1 MNGQARETIA
11 HRICPFCEACCGLE
25 LTLVEGRLTK
35 VRGHAADVLS
45 AGYICPKAVAM
56 KDLQEDPDRLRQ
68 PLIKRDGRFV
78 EATWDEAFA
87 EIERRL
93 PPIIKAQGK
102 DAVGMVLGNPVVHK
116 IGLLLY
122 ATRLTRTLGTQNVFT
137 ASTLDQMPKHLSSG
151 LMFGDWLSIPVPD
164 IGRTDF
170 LLVLGANPMVSNGS
184 LWTVPNFRDRAKALR
199 ARGGKMVVIDP
210 RRTETAKAAD
220 LHLFIRPGADVFFLL
235 GMAHTLFDEKLVK
248 LGRLSQHVRG
258 VEEVKAAVQ
267 EFSPERAAGRCG
279 IPAATIR
286 DLARQLARAKH
297 AAVYGRVGTC
307 TQEYGT
313 LCNWLVDVLNI
324 LTGHFDEPGG
334 VMFPKA
340 PAFAANTM
348 GKPGTGR
355 GVVTGRRTS
364 RVSGAP
370 EVLGE
375 FPIGCMAEEIETPG
389 DGQIKALITVASNP
403 VLSAPNG
410 ARLSAALGQL
420 DFMVSLDIYV
430 NETTRHADVILPGPA
445 PLEDMHYDVAFS
457 QLSCRNHAR
466 YSAPV
471 LPRTPGQPDEWETLT
486 RLTAIIQG
494 RGANADIGQIDDEF
508 TADDVRRMAG
518 PLAEVVLKT
527 VANRRGPQRLLD
539 LGLRAGPYGDQFGLK
554 NSGLN
559 LDKVM
564 AAEGGID
571 LGSLAPRIPE
581 VLRTP
586 SGKIELAPPML
597 LSDLKRAAADL
608 LKPAPELVIIGRRQL
623 HSNNSWM
630 HNLPV
635 LAKSATCTAQINPGD
650 AQRLGL
656 HTGGKARITS
666 GTGSVEAEVEISDDM
681 MPGVVSL
688 PHGWGHNLPG
698 VKLSVA
704 AGQPGTNLNALL
716 DENLRDPLSGDQ
728 VLNGVPIQVAPVA

>member
-1 MNGQARETIA
+1 
-11 HRICPFCEACCGLE
+11 
-25 LTLVEGRLTK
+25 
-35 VRGHAADVLS
+35 
-45 AGYICPKAVAM
+45 
-56 KDLQEDPDRLRQ
+56 
-68 PLIKRDGRFV
+68 
-78 EATWDEAFA
+78 
-87 EIERRL
+87 
-93 PPIIKAQGK
+93 
-102 DAVGMVLGNPVVHK
+102 
-116 IGLLLY
+116 
-122 ATRLTRTLGTQNVFT
+122 
-137 ASTLDQMPKHLSSG
+137 
-151 LMFGDWLSIPVPD
+151 
-164 IGRTDF
+164 
-170 LLVLGANPMVSNGS
+170 
-184 LWTVPNFRDRAKALR
+184 
-199 ARGGKMVVIDP
+199 
-210 RRTETAKAAD
+210 
-220 LHLFIRPGADVFFLL
+220 
-235 GMAHTLFDEKLVK
+235 
-248 LGRLSQHVRG
+248 
-258 VEEVKAAVQ
+258 
-267 EFSPERAAGRCG
+267 
-279 IPAATIR
+279 
-286 DLARQLARAKH
+286 
-297 AAVYGRVGTC
+297 
-307 TQEYGT
+307 
-313 LCNWLVDVLNI
+313 
-324 LTGHFDEPGG
+324 
-334 VMFPKA
+334 
-340 PAFAANTM
+340 
-348 GKPGTGR
+348 
-355 GVVTGRRTS
+355 
-364 RVSGAP
+364 
-370 EVLGE
+370 
-375 FPIGCMAEEIETPG
+375 
-389 DGQIKALITVASNP
+389 
-403 VLSAPNG
+403 
-410 ARLSAALGQL
+410 
-420 DFMVSLDIYV
+420 V

-527 VANRRGPQRLLD
+527 VAPRRGPQRLLD